1 MFFIFYICFLLQSF
15 LAPLNSFAAT
25 LDDRRENLLSML
37 RQPLASLLSQS
48 VTIQEATVRTHTPRK
63 PLPSIDEESPSFD
76 SSPATLEAL
85 AEERKSLQPFVE
97 YLYHHIPTVMHSK
110 PDLPPLNSSTVLS
123 AAFEKL
129 PIGPSSCF
137 KSYVFFSPD
146 PTDLTKGHTV
156 LQRAIDFQKKDS
168 GGRTNL
174 ERMRQGLAPLGP
186 LNKPVVLHHV
196 TQENDLLAEVTS
208 RTHTKYHGLFHY
220 RLSPHSSRINRAN
233 FRAFRE
239 KYWRYR
245 ASQIPNKHQLSSKK
259 LF

>member
-110 PDLPPLNSSTVLS
+110 PDLPPLNNSLLVHRLVSNLMYFFLLIPPTSQKAIPFSNERLTS
-123 AAFEKL
+123 KRKTLEDA
-129 PIGPSSCF
+129 PI
-137 KSYVFFSPD
+137 
-146 PTDLTKGHTV
+146 
-156 LQRAIDFQKKDS
+156 
-168 GGRTNL
+168 
-174 ERMRQGLAPLGP
+174 
-186 LNKPVVLHHV
+186 
-196 TQENDLLAEVTS
+196 
-208 RTHTKYHGLFHY
+208 
-220 RLSPHSSRINRAN
+220 
-233 FRAFRE
+233 
-239 KYWRYR
+239 
-245 ASQIPNKHQLSSKK
+245 
-259 LF
+259 